1 MKNFNTI
8 YSNGSSLTAGGGLG
22 EIPIKKVYKE
32 INNKYKVITDYKKIY
47 DKLFKDEVI
56 EMDGYRIYVKLIK

>member
-32 INNKYKVITDYKKIY
+32 Y
-47 DKLFKDEVI
+47 DKI
-56 EMDGYRIYVKLIK
+56 SI